1 MLRWLIFT
9 GLVTYIYISVN
20 SCTAPWCLLS
30 TFFYGCELLGTYV
43 IYNRP
48 TPRDLYYNEPGSE
61 MPAGNLQLLE
71 LNIALLYSWDYYMT
85 LREGIY
91 TRRYKHISRPLIKII
106 FTTNTMYMVN
116 VKQGCLHHF

>member
-1 MLRWLIFT
+1 M
-9 GLVTYIYISVN
+9 
-20 SCTAPWCLLS
+20 
-30 TFFYGCELLGTYV
+30 

-85 LREGIY
+85 LREGIQEDTNISA
-91 TRRYKHISRPLIKII
+91 TRSLK
-106 FTTNTMYMVN
+106 
-116 VKQGCLHHF
+116 